1 MDRIEQFFEKN
12 KGSFDQLKADDS
24 IWEGIQMKMQEPAKP
39 VRRTRLV
46 PGWASAAAV
55 LLLIGLLSFLM
66 WPSDSEMPMAQK
78 GLELE
83 DKFPD
88 IALRNQYGELVP
100 LSSLKGKVVLV
111 EFWASYSVV
120 CTEDQCYKFKP
131 VYNEFKDQGFE
142 IYAVSVDSSAAS
154 WVEVIEKDQ
163 EDWVHVSDLQGEQ
176 SPMQKLLDGEELPI
190 TYLLD
195 EDGKIIAKNINADD
209 LKDKLDQLFA
219 YNK

>member
-1 MDRIEQFFEKN
+1 MDSIENFFEKN
-12 KGSFDQLKADDS
+12 KGGFDQLKADDS
-24 IWEGIQMKMQEPAKP
+24 IWEGIEKGMNPSAPKTVK
-39 VRRTRLV
+39 RLIPRWV
-46 PGWASAAAV
+46 SAAAV
-55 LLLIGLLSFLM
+55 LLLVGMLAFLS
-66 WPSDSEMPMAQK
+66 WPESKSELQAQNS
-78 GLELE
+78 LEIQ

-120 CTEDQCYKFKP
+120 CTEDQCYRFKP
-131 VYNEFKDQGFE
+131 VYNEYKDQGFE

-154 WVEVIEKDQ
+154 WVKVIERDQ
-163 EDWVHVSDLQGEQ
+163 EDWVHVSDLKGDE
-176 SPMQKLLDGEELPI
+176 SPVQKLLDGDELPI

-209 LKDKLDQLFA
+209 LKDQLDQYFA
-219 YNK
+219 YK